1 MTLKDELGLRTDFKN
16 RDHEALLNIYFT
28 ASKSKKRADEFFRK
42 HGFTDVQFNVMSLLK
57 NQSGERG
64 GLTQIELSEMMLVNR
79 ANITTLIDRMEKA
92 GLVVRVPD
100 PDDRRYNIVK
110 MTRAGVTRHA
120 QVAALYLEK
129 VGDIMGA
136 LTKQERQTLV
146 NLLTRLRSR
155 LDTLETE

>member
-1 MTLKDELGLRTDFKN
+1 MTLKNELGLRADFKN
-16 RDHEALLNIYFT
+16 RDHETLLNIYFT
-28 ASKSKKRADEFFRK
+28 ASKAKKRADEFFRG
-42 HGFTDVQFNVMSLLK
+42 HGITDVQFNVMMLLK

-92 GLVVRVPD
+92 GFVVRVPD

-110 MTRAGVTRHA
+110 LTRAGIARHA
-120 QVAALYLEK
+120 QVAARYMEQ

-136 LTKQERQTLV
+136 LIKQERQTLV
-146 NLLTRLRSR
+146 DLLTRLRGRIDS
-155 LDTLETE
+155 LDTR

>member
-1 MTLKDELGLRTDFKN
+1 MTLKNELGLRTDFKN

-28 ASKSKKRADEFFRK
+28 ASKAKKRADEFFRK
-42 HGFTDVQFNVMSLLK
+42 HGITDVQFNVMILLK

-92 GLVVRVPD
+92 GLVVRVAD

-110 MTRAGVTRHA
+110 LTRAGIARHA
-120 QVAALYLEK
+120 QVATLYMEQ
-129 VGDIMGA
+129 VGDVMGA
-136 LTKQERQTLV
+136 LTRRERETLV
-146 NLLTRLRSR
+146 DLLTRLRGR
-155 LDTLETE
+155 LDTLDTK

>member
-1 MTLKDELGLRTDFKN
+1 MALKNELGLRADFKN

-28 ASKSKKRADEFFRK
+28 ASKAKKRADEFFRG
-42 HGFTDVQFNVMSLLK
+42 HGITDVQFNVMMLLK

-92 GLVVRVPD
+92 GHVVRTPD

-110 MTRAGVTRHA
+110 LTRAGIACHA
-120 QVAALYLEK
+120 QVAARYMEQ

-136 LTKQERQTLV
+136 LSKQERQTLV
-146 NLLTRLRSR
+146 QLLTRLRNR
-155 LDTLETE
+155 LDTLEAE